1 MGRGVVGGP
10 AVVGA
15 LRVLRVP
22 LQVAGTEQA
31 LHCVPRFVLSKQ
43 LRLAHAGSRTELVAL
58 VLGRRR
64 RVVPVA
70 GHLFRRLLDGV
81 LLCALS
87 PVEPRARLPRKSG
100 RRRVAARRVVVR
112 RGSRFVGRGRGRLLL
127 NLWAARSAESII

>member
-22 LQVAGTEQA
+22 LQMGRAEQR
-31 LHCVPRFVLSKQ
+31 LHRVSRFVLAKQ
-43 LRLAHAGSRTELVAL
+43 LRLAHAGAAAELVAL
-58 VLGRRR
+58 VLRGGAG
-64 RVVPVA
+64 VVPVA

-81 LLCALS
+81 LWALS

-100 RRRVAARRVVVR
+100 RRRV
-112 RGSRFVGRGRGRLLL
+112 RGD
-127 NLWAARSAESII
+127 ESVIEPA

>member
-22 LQVAGTEQA
+22 LQMGRAEQRLHGVAA
-31 LHCVPRFVLSKQ
+31 LVLAKQ

-81 LLCALS
+81 RWAS
-87 PVEPRARLPRKSG
+87 
-100 RRRVAARRVVVR
+100 RV
-112 RGSRFVGRGRGRLLL
+112 
-127 NLWAARSAESII
+127 

>member
-22 LQVAGTEQA
+22 LQMGRAEQR
-31 LHCVPRFVLSKQ
+31 LHRISRFILPEE
-43 LRLAHAGSRTELVAL
+43 LRLAHAGAAAELVAL

-70 GHLFRRLLDGV
+70 GHLLLDGV
-81 LLCALS
+81 LWAVCHPWS
-87 PVEPRARLPRKSG
+87 NPQKWSTTGSWRRERDRAG
-100 RRRVAARRVVVR
+100 GAAD
-112 RGSRFVGRGRGRLLL
+112 VGRGRGQRLGLPAAPALL
-127 NLWAARSAESII
+127 HRIVF

>member
-22 LQVAGTEQA
+22 LEVTGTEQA
-31 LHCVPRFVLSKQ
+31 LHRVPRFVLSKQ

-58 VLGRRR
+58 VLGRGAG
-64 RVVPVA
+64 VVPVA

-81 LLCALS
+81 LWAVCHPWSQGLIAPQVVDDGSQLGAS
-87 PVEPRARLPRKSG
+87 WSAGAADSS
-100 RRRVAARRVVVR
+100 VAGEGACY
-112 RGSRFVGRGRGRLLL
+112 
-127 NLWAARSAESII
+127 

>member
-22 LQVAGTEQA
+22 LEVTGTQQR
-31 LHCVPRFVLSKQ
+31 LHRIPRFVLPKQ
-43 LRLAHAGSRTELVAL
+43 LRLAHAGAAAELVAL

-70 GHLFRRLLDGV
+70 GHRFRRLLDGV
-81 LLCALS
+81 Q
-87 PVEPRARLPRKSG
+87 
-100 RRRVAARRVVVR
+100 
-112 RGSRFVGRGRGRLLL
+112 
-127 NLWAARSAESII
+127 